1 MGLIDQVTAQKFS
14 ANLHV
19 LAQQKGSK
27 FASRVRNE
35 SCVGYEL
42 AYFDTLAAFTAPTQ
56 QTTRHGDTPLI
67 EPDFNRRKV
76 TPYKWELGT
85 LLDSYDL
92 KRMQEDPQ
100 GAVVQGFANSL
111 GRKKDDIIID
121 ALLGIA
127 YIGKTGAS
135 SVAGLYAE
143 SGHYDID
150 GDGTVTD
157 VETLAAAQTEV
168 VMSLGKILLMMQLF
182 NQDDVDPDLP
192 KHWAVAPD
200 DIKTMLDITEVGSV
214 DFNTVKALAQG
225 KVDTFGGFDFFWTN
239 RLGKDAAGS
248 TCRRTIAWATPGLI
262 LATIGDINTSID
274 KRADKKNE
282 TQVYSYMD
290 LGAVRMEGTMVHEC
304 LNLIS

>member
-19 LAQQKGSK
+19 LSQQKGSK

-35 SCVGYEL
+35 SCTGYEL
-42 AYFDTLAAFTAPTQ
+42 AYFDTLAAFGAPTQ
-56 QTTRHGDTPLI
+56 QTTRHGDTPLV

-92 KRMQEDPQ
+92 KRMQSDPQ
-100 GAVVQGFANSL
+100 GSIVQGFANSL

-127 YIGKTGAS
+127 YVGKTGSS
-135 SVAGLYAE
+135 SVAGAYAE
-143 SGHYDID
+143 TGHYDID
-150 GDGTVTD
+150 GDGTLTD

-168 VMSLGKILLMMQLF
+168 VMTLEKILLMMQVF
-182 NQDDVDPDLP
+182 MDADVDPDLP
-192 KHWAVAPD
+192 KHWAVSPSC
-200 DIKTMLDITEVGSV
+200 IKTMLNLTEIGSA
-214 DFNTVKALAQG
+214 DYNTVKALAAG
-225 KVDTFGGFDFFWTN
+225 KVDTFAGFDFFWTN
-239 RLGKDAAGS
+239 RLLKDAAGS
-248 TCRRTIAWATPGLI
+248 TCWRTIAWATPGII
-262 LATIGDINTSID
+262 LASIGDISTEIS

-282 TQVYSYMD
+282 TQIYSQMD
-290 LGAVRMEGTMVHEC
+290 LGAVRMEGAMVHEC